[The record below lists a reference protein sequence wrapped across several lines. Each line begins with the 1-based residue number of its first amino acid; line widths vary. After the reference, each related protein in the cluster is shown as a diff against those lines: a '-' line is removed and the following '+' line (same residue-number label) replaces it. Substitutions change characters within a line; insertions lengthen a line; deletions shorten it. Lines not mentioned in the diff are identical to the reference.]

1 MTEVDEKITSE
12 PVEAQE
18 LEEEIEKNA
27 LNAEEPPEA
36 VIPEPPHPVK
46 KKAKKQLLVEIPVDA
61 PSAPV
66 LERATSSTA
75 PAPKGRGRPKGA
87 VGAAKRAP
95 PAAPPPT
102 PREPQLTPEEHMIL
116 MLRHTRQMQEAR
128 RGAVRD
134 KYRSWVA

>member
-36 VIPEPPHPVK
+36 VIPESPHPVK
-46 KKAKKQLLVEIPVDA
+46 KKAKKQLIVEIPVDA

-87 VGAAKRAP
+87 VGQAKRAP
-95 PAAPPPT
+95 PTAPPPT
-102 PREPQLTPEEHMIL
+102 PREAELTHEEHMIL